1 MSFGRLGAY
10 RLVEELGRGG
20 MGTVFR
26 ARDPSGNEVAVKRI
40 DAAVPGP
47 GAVDRFLR
55 EASARIDH
63 PNVVRTLGAG
73 MDATGR
79 PYLVL
84 ELLEGETLD
93 VAFARGIEMDV
104 LLDAIVQACRGL
116 GAIHAAGLVHRDVKP
131 ANLFRCRDG
140 ALKVLDLGIATA
152 SDGSSGITASGA
164 IVGTPAYLAPEQA
177 RGEVRIDER
186 ADVWALGV
194 VLYEGLTRVS
204 PFRREG
210 TLATLLAVAVDP
222 APPLARVAPEV
233 PRAIARVVERCLEKD
248 PAGRWASARDLADAL
263 ARAMVDAEEDATAP
277 TMRARAVGG
286 ERRSIAIVLA
296 ESVVDPER
304 FASAMTSVGGEH
316 VPLIAG
322 RAAGIFGAQISHG
335 DEIERALAAART
347 ARAYAARLAI
357 AVGPAVLRGTVIGGE
372 ALREAEEACSRAE
385 RGVVAGPK
393 AARAIAS
400 RCDLIEVAPELFL
413 VGETR
418 STPQAASPLLA
429 RDAELAALRR
439 ARDTVIDEHRAALTW
454 ILGPPGIGKTRL
466 AEAVR
471 GLAAESS
478 PPLAWR
484 RSEAEPHEPA
494 HALAVWQRALGVEP
508 ARGAS
513 GKHDPQAVADRLR
526 AEVLGRA
533 RALLR
538 EGPLVIVLEDLQWA
552 DPTSLALLEEAP
564 TLFADSPLWIVGTG
578 RPELAEAHPELL
590 ASASASSRIEPGPLR
605 ASDVLAMARARGLR
619 SGELTPAAAQA
630 LADHAGGNPLF
641 IEQMLDAG
649 GAHGLSAVEP
659 SAWPLPATI
668 EHAVQARLDRL
679 PSDEKECVKRLA
691 IFARPADV
699 SELEGIGT
707 EDAERLLGTLVRREL
722 LARVTVRGA
731 RAYRFRSPLV
741 GAVAYSMLDDD
752 HRRELHRRAAALGE
766 AQGREPEDVGR
777 HLEAAGD
784 PSRAA
789 PWYTRAALAAA
800 QGGDARA
807 VLRCASH
814 AIRCGVPDE
823 DAFALHF
830 ARAEAARFVGDA
842 PEQSRALDDAEA
854 SATDE
859 RERALA
865 SSERGELHR
874 RMRRYDEALTE
885 LERAVLLAERSGDA
899 DTLARATCR
908 RASTW
913 VTLGRNAEASGA
925 LAALASIEPRLMA
938 PTRAIVEDL
947 RGYVAGTS
955 GDHGARKLA
964 YARAAALYAEAGDL
978 RRASGA
984 ESNGADAS
992 NRLGAHEEAEA
1003 ALRRALDLARRV
1015 GNRLTE
1021 GYALANL
1028 GYALGALGRGADAVV
1043 ALDGAITIATAIG
1056 DLHLEQAARL
1066 YALRARLHA
1075 GETQVADALEAL
1087 AGQTHGDATLEA
1099 NARALASR
1107 ARLERGELEAS
1118 LQLAGDALSIR
1129 DAVGS
1134 VEEGEGEVF
1143 LAAVRALEA
1152 NGYVE
1157 EARAVR
1163 ARGRARIEEL
1173 AARIVDAGWRRSF
1186 LERIAEH
1193 RALVGTG

>member
-93 VAFARGIEMDV
+93 VAFARGIAMDV

-116 GAIHAAGLVHRDVKP
+116 TAIHAAGLVHRDVKP

-140 ALKVLDLGIATA
+140 AIKVLDLGIATA

-194 VLYEGLTRVS
+194 VLYEGLTRIS

-233 PRAIARVVERCLEKD
+233 PRAIARVVERCLEKE
-248 PAGRWASARDLADAL
+248 PAGRWASASDFADAL

-277 TMRARAVGG
+277 TVRARAVGG

-335 DEIERALAAART
+335 DEIERALAAARV
-347 ARAYAARLAI
+347 ARAFAARLAI

-429 RDAELAALRR
+429 RDAELAGLRR
-439 ARDTVIDEHRAALTW
+439 ARDAVVDEHRAALTW

-494 HALAVWQRALGVEP
+494 HVLAVWQRALGVEP

-513 GKHDPQAVADRLR
+513 GKLDPQAVADRLR

-533 RALLR
+533 RGLLR

-552 DPTSLALLEEAP
+552 DPASLALLEEAP
-564 TLFADSPLWIVGTG
+564 TLFADAPLWIVATA
-578 RPELAEAHPELL
+578 RPEIAEAHPELL
-590 ASASASSRIEPGPLR
+590 ASASASARIDPGPLR
-605 ASDVLAMARARGLR
+605 ASDVLAMARARGIR
-619 SGELTPAAAQA
+619 AGELTPAAAQA

-641 IEQMLDAG
+641 IEQLLDA
-649 GAHGLSAVEP
+649 GAHGLSGLEP
-659 SAWPLPATI
+659 SAWPLPPTI

-679 PSDEKECVKRLA
+679 PSDEKECVRRLA
-691 IFARPADV
+691 IFARPAEA

-707 EDAERLLGTLVRREL
+707 PDAERLLGTLVRREL

-784 PSRAA
+784 PDRAA
-789 PWYTRAALAAA
+789 PWYVRAALAAA

-807 VLRCASH
+807 VLRCAAH

-854 SATDE
+854 SASDD

-865 SSERGELHR
+865 ASERGEHHR
-874 RMRRYDEALTE
+874 RTRHYDDALSE
-885 LERAVLLAERSGDA
+885 LERAVVLAERSGDA

-913 VTLGRNAEASGA
+913 VTLGRGAEASRA
-925 LAALASIEPRLMA
+925 LAALGSVEPRLA
-938 PTRAIVEDL
+938 PPTRAIVEDL

-1028 GYALGALGRGADAVV
+1028 GYALGALGRGADAVA
-1043 ALDGAITIATAIG
+1043 ALDNAIAIATAIG

-1075 GETQVADALEAL
+1075 GETGVAEALESL
-1087 AGQTHGDATLEA
+1087 ADQTHGDATLEA

-1107 ARLERGELEAS
+1107 ARLERGEPDAA

-1152 NGYVE
+1152 TGYVD

-1163 ARGRARIEEL
+1163 ERGRARIEEL

-1186 LERIAEH
+1186 LERVPEH
-1193 RALVGTG
+1193 RALVASR